1 MSDFRRSGAYPWALT
16 GIFAAVHLVITLI
29 PFSLSVSGTGAI
41 SFGMISASIVG
52 YLLGPFFGTISVL
65 IGSYLGIFINT
76 EIALLGIATPIATA
90 AGALAAGLLRVRKPI
105 FIPIIY
111 VAAMI
116 LYLISPIGLLVPE
129 LLWFHVIVFILSF
142 LFLVP
147 KISESI
153 FDELE
158 MKKTIT
164 ARALFLFAL
173 VAVTLDQIVGSAIG
187 TYYLV
192 FVAGFDVSLV
202 STWYVAAV
210 FIYPVERILGSII
223 IVFILKAL
231 VESLSTAYF
240 DLPTI
245 PFRTV
250 GSNELS
256 PQDVE

>member
-1 MSDFRRSGAYPWALT
+1 LSDFRRSGAYPWALT

-147 KISESI
+147 KISERI

>member
-147 KISESI
+147 KISERI